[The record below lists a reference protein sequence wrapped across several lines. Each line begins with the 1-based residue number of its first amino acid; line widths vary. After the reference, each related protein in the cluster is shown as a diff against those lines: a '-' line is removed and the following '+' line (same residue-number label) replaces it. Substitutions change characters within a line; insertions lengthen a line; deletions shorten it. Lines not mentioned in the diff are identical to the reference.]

1 MTTTILSNVKT
12 GEIRIGD
19 IVLTHGMRVR
29 IDEIRTYPGD
39 AGQPETET
47 VYACL
52 GALLNLDE
60 VREAGIVPRSFLYN
74 EARHSSKDAPGA
86 REDYW
91 NVQGNN
97 LARWTVERDNHK
109 GES

>member
-39 AGQPETET
+39 AW
-47 VYACL
+47 
-52 GALLNLDE
+52 
-60 VREAGIVPRSFLYN
+60 RSPRPRPSTP
-74 EARHSSKDAPGA
+74 ASAPC
-86 REDYW
+86 
-91 NVQGNN
+91 
-97 LARWTVERDNHK
+97 
-109 GES
+109 